1 MKKFTKKTYFFVN
14 LIFFKD
20 FDKEIESYKKI
31 PKQVRDDGDYHFSS
45 AQWAVACLALNWTKQ
60 PHSAQVI

>member
-1 MKKFTKKTYFFVN
+1 MKKFAKKTYFFVN

-45 AQWAVACLALNWTKQ
+45 AQWAVACLALN
-60 PHSAQVI
+60 